1 MDINVTVTIY
11 SSCLGTLY
19 KKIAQI
25 FFPKRLILG
34 EISKSNSVLLN
45 FSYRTYFV
53 RLREKLQ
60 VFVITLLFTRT
71 QWVPLTRQ
79 QINSTLD
86 VFHSAAAAVSRASSL
101 WTADI
106 HIIGIPTTLVI
117 LGLWE
122 KPTYTLKMAWD
133 QPRLSQCTLILCQ
146 GLLGW
151 TWELL
156 DCVVHFL
163 KAFRRIRIS
172 ILKKEKNPLQWKF
185 SSLTL
190 WANMHKLCICSL

>member
-106 HIIGIPTTLVI
+106 DIIGIPTTLVI

-122 KPTYTLKMAWD
+122 KPHLYLKDGLRSTQAFTVHINSVPRFAWLD
-133 QPRLSQCTLILCQ
+133 LRTFRLC
-146 GLLGW
+146 
-151 TWELL
+151 
-156 DCVVHFL
+156 
-163 KAFRRIRIS
+163 
-172 ILKKEKNPLQWKF
+172 
-185 SSLTL
+185 SSLS
-190 WANMHKLCICSL
+190 KSL